1 MSILRKP
8 IGYVSKIFWYV
19 NPSEIIGYV
28 GKMFW
33 YVNPS
38 ETIGM

>member
-1 MSILRKP
+1 M
-8 IGYVSKIFWYV
+8 FWYV
-19 NPSEIIGYV
+19 NPSELIGYV